1 MRCQKKQRR
10 NLFLL
15 LLLLMV
21 VLSGCGGGTSG
32 TGVTSVYDAVLQDGE
47 GNALSGVTV
56 TVLET
61 GDSAVTDANG
71 YFSIEVDPDSSTNT
85 IVISTPSGDSIL
97 DINTNEPASTTD
109 GAASGNGIQIVGGQ
123 TTTSP
128 RQENKNI

>member
-1 MRCQKKQRR
+1 MRYQKKQRSK
-10 NLFLL
+10 LFLL
-15 LLLLMV
+15 LLLLIV
-21 VLSGCGGGTSG
+21 ISSGCGGGTSG

-71 YFSIEVDPDSSTNT
+71 HFSIEVDPDSSTNT
-85 IVISTPSGDSIL
+85 IIISTPTGDSVV
-97 DINTNEPASTTD
+97 DINTDEPATTTD
-109 GAASGNGIQIVGGQ
+109 GAASGNGIQIVGGE

-128 RQENKNI
+128 QQGK

>member
-1 MRCQKKQRR
+1 MRYQKKQRS

-15 LLLLMV
+15 LLLLIV
-21 VLSGCGGGTSG
+21 ISSGCGGGTSG

-71 YFSIEVDPDSSTNT
+71 HFSIEVDPDSSTNT
-85 IVISTPSGDSIL
+85 IIISTPTGDSVV
-97 DINTNEPASTTD
+97 DINTDEPATTTD
-109 GAASGNGIQIVGGQ
+109 GAASGNGIQIVGGE

-128 RQENKNI
+128 QQGK